1 MQDPEI
7 AQSMMKIEEFLNSL
21 MSSLDLKMWI
31 ILLWKNK
38 KKKCPK
44 KKKIIEEND

>member
-7 AQSMMKIEEFLNSL
+7 AQSMMKIEEFLNIL
-21 MSSLDLKMWI
+21 MSSLDLKKWI

-38 KKKCPK
+38 KKKLPK
-44 KKKIIEEND
+44 KKKIIEEID